1 MRKQFDLPET
11 DLLYLESTG
20 LDWEAVIDGNKHWLL
35 IHDRPT
41 HAGYS
46 PTAATTAIHIV
57 PGYPDSPL
65 DMVWFSPGLAANN
78 GKQIKAL
85 SNAQID
91 GRQFQRW
98 SRHRTRAN
106 AWRPGLD
113 DLAGHLVLVDYWLE
127 REVA

>member
-1 MRKQFDLPET
+1 MRRQFDLPES
-11 DLLYLESTG
+11 DLLYLGGTG
-20 LDWEAVIDGNKHWLL
+20 LDWETIIERNQQWLL

-41 HAGYS
+41 HDGYRPS
-46 PTAATTAIHIV
+46 TATTAIRIV

-65 DMVWFSPGLAANN
+65 DMVWFHPGLVASN

-85 SNAQID
+85 SNTQID
-91 GRQFQRW
+91 GCQYQRW
-98 SRHRTRAN
+98 SRHRTPAN

>member
-1 MRKQFDLPET
+1 MRKQFDLPEG
-11 DLLYLESTG
+11 DLLYLASTG
-20 LDWEAVIDGNKHWLL
+20 LDWETIIDGNQQWLL
-35 IHDRPT
+35 LHDRPT

-46 PTAATTAIHIV
+46 PTVASTAIHIV

-65 DMVWFSPGLAANN
+65 DMVWFHPGLVATN
-78 GKQIKAL
+78 GNPIKAL
-85 SNAQID
+85 STAQID

-98 SRHRTRAN
+98 SRHRTPAN